1 MKITYYTIADNR
13 VGYTAGRAV
22 FSDAITLVRSDRF
35 YTIDYTPATLTN
47 WGMQEV
53 QQDYN
58 V

>member
-1 MKITYYTIADNR
+1 MARSANNHI
-13 VGYTAGRAV
+13 GFTAGRAV

-35 YTIDYTPATLTN
+35 YTIDYTPSTLTN

-58 V
+58 M